1 MKKKKRHIT
10 WYVEP
15 LDADTNQALAS
26 FLASINGITEC
37 SEVELKDG
45 TKRSVYLL
53 DSHQPITRLN
63 ASKDKF
69 GLKYRVYCQEGPYAP
84 INEWQ
89 FR

>member
-26 FLASINGITEC
+26 LLADTNGLAEC
-37 SEVELKDG
+37 SAIELRDG
-45 TKRSVYLL
+45 KKSPAYLL
-53 DSHQPITRLN
+53 DSYQPITRLK

-69 GLKYRVYCQEGPYAP
+69 GFKYRVYCQEGPYAP
-84 INEWQ
+84 VNEWQ
-89 FR
+89 FY